1 MTFTIGILFIP
12 GLKIKLLFGH
22 LSTTFLLRKILFNFK
37 LLIKG
42 FVSELHKNQ
51 RVLLMSGFRIYLLLA
66 TALLAISTASIFA
79 RFIPDLSPIII
90 GLWRMFIASI
100 ILWSFSSAKPQGR
113 LSRKNRILT
122 SISGVFLGL
131 HFAFFFGAVKYTS
144 IANATLLSAT
154 APVFTVLFEL
164 IVLRRKINYI
174 IVLGLILAI
183 VGTLIVG
190 GVPSKVGSGDFTGR
204 ILALLAG
211 GTIAVVYLLAEH
223 IRRTSRTLPYT
234 RFIYT
239 SAGLTLA
246 LLALILGLPVSPVSS
261 TNLIFLLMLG
271 IIPTIIG
278 HSSLY
283 YAVKFTSP
291 TIIASIPI
299 GEPVVASI
307 LAWIILNENLFATT
321 ILGGVIILV
330 GLVLISRK
338 PFPPA

>member
-1 MTFTIGILFIP
+1 LHDLYPIYSGLEIKRLFNR
-12 GLKIKLLFGH
+12 F
-22 LSTTFLLRKILFNFK
+22 STTFLFRKSLVNFNP
-37 LLIKG
+37 LITGIVNGLDKI
-42 FVSELHKNQ
+42 
-51 RVLLMSGFRIYLLLA
+51 RCVLLMSEFRIYLLLV
-66 TALLAISTASIFA
+66 TALLAVSTASIFA

-90 GLWRMFIASI
+90 GFWRMFIASA
-100 ILWSFSSAKPQGR
+100 ILWSFSSAKPQGSLSKNNR
-113 LSRKNRILT
+113 LLT
-122 SISGVFLGL
+122 GLSGVFLGL

-164 IVLRRKINYI
+164 IVLRRKINYLI
-174 IVLGLILAI
+174 ALGLILAI
-183 VGTLIVG
+183 VGALTVSG
-190 GVPSKVGSGDFTGR
+190 APSQAGSEDFSGR
-204 ILALLAG
+204 ILAVLAG
-211 GTIAVVYLLAEH
+211 GSIAIVYLLAEH
-223 IRRTSRTLPYT
+223 IRRLSRTLPYT
-234 RFIYT
+234 RLIYT

-246 LLALILGLPVSPVSS
+246 ILALVLGLPVSPVSS

-291 TIIASIPI
+291 TIVASVPI

-307 LAWIILNENLFATT
+307 LAWFLFNEALSANT
-321 ILGGVIILV
+321 ILGGLIILV

-338 PFPPA
+338 PVPAA